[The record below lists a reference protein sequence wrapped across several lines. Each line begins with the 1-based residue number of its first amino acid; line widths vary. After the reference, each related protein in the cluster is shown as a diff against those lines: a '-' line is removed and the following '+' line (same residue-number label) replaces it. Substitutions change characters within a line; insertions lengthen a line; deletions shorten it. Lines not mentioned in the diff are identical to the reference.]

1 MSLIASIYG
10 DRLFENWY
18 VWDSEELTSIDKILE
33 QGYFDIHAYTNTR
46 IIDYNDTF
54 NITLSINGSIIGY
67 IEEAT
72 LTTTPCEDDEFCST
86 SGRTNYHFEFT
97 KGCDSHRNRYDK
109 FVYDNKMVLTMI
121 NSVLGES
128 NEQF

>member
-33 QGYFDIHAYTNTR
+33 QGYFDIHAYTNTS
-46 IIDYNDTF
+46 IVNYGGTF
-54 NITLSINGSIIGY
+54 NITLRIDDSIIGY

-72 LTTTPCEDDEFCST
+72 LTATPCEDDGFCSSS

-97 KGCDSHRNRYDK
+97 KGCDDNRIRYDK
-109 FVYDNKMVLTMI
+109 FVYDNNMVLNMI

-128 NEQF
+128 N